1 MVDYKKYIKL
11 LKDNY
16 CDDCMFMKYQYS
28 GRIYEKYIDKRY
40 TSCLSSV
47 GCFCETE
54 LKMTEEQIIKYI
66 LKDLK
71 FCDRDLVI
79 SRIIDF
85 IEKIKL
91 KGITKLEIE

>member
-11 LKDNY
+11 LKNNY
-16 CDDCMFMKYQYS
+16 CDDCMFFRY
-28 GRIYEKYIDKRY
+28 GGCIYEKYLDKGF

-47 GCFCETE
+47 ACFCETE

-66 LKDLK
+66 FKDISL
-71 FCDRDLVI
+71 CYRDLVT

-85 IEKIKL
+85 IEKTNLEKR
-91 KGITKLEIE
+91 TKLEIE